1 MQKSTGLRC
10 NFELYK
16 IVEVT
21 VVKESGRVRRRLGRN
36 VGSQKRLKNYR

>member
-21 VVKESGRVRRRLGRN
+21 VVKESGRVVDS
-36 VGSQKRLKNYR
+36 VGMLAHKKTEKL